1 MRRSTAHTRGAP
13 SLRPRSALSPVVRW
27 RALAHPRLDRP
38 RCSPR
43 AEPLPEGWEERE
55 SSQYAGRKYYF
66 NPTTNETTW
75 ERPKPDPGAGLD
87 PNVIARIEIVYN
99 PKFGKYD
106 AQKLCAQLL
115 AVGSDKQSAVG
126 VAGMIM
132 KDGKAVI
139 KGPMNQAA
147 RLVKPLCS
155 IPALNVTCTPPI
167 PGSGM
172 PGAPP
177 APS

>member
-1 MRRSTAHTRGAP
+1 LG
-13 SLRPRSALSPVVRW
+13 SA
-27 RALAHPRLDRP
+27 AAAAAAAMAADGD
-38 RCSPR
+38 
-43 AEPLPEGWEERE
+43 LPPDWVEKT
-55 SSQYAGRKYYF
+55 SQQYAGRKYYF
-66 NPTTNETTW
+66 NEKTNETTW
-75 ERPKPDPGAGLD
+75 ERPKEDPGAGLD

-147 RLVKPLCS
+147 KLVKPLMS
-155 IPALNVTCTPPI
+155 IPALTVTCTPPI

-172 PGAPP
+172 PGAPAAASP
-177 APS
+177 ATQKKPKWQVEPAA